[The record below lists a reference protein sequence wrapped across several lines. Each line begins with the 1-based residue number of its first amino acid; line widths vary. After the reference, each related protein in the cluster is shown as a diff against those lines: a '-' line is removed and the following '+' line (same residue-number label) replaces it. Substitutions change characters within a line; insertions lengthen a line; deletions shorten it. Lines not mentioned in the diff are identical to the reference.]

1 MNADDCVWTSRRL
14 ERRYKRSR
22 LADDRRLWVE
32 HERKRHQT
40 YRTKE
45 RAYWMARVCSEA
57 KHPQQLWRSLNTL
70 MGANEKNNLP
80 RNCPSAQQFADF
92 FEAKVAAVR
101 KATGNSGVSTEL
113 QPATE
118 VFDHFETCTSTE
130 VNAVITRAASK
141 SCEMDPIPTDVL
153 KKFLPELLPYY

>member
-1 MNADDCVWTSRRL
+1 MTLRRQRLALWMDDECRRLRTTSRRL

-32 HERKRHQT
+32 HERK
-40 YRTKE
+40 E
-45 RAYWMARVCSEA
+45 RAYWMAQVCSEA

-70 MGANEKNNLP
+70 MGASENNLP
-80 RNCPSAQQFADF
+80 RNCPSAQQFANF

-101 KATGNSGVSTEL
+101 KATGNSGVSTKL

-118 VFDHFETCTSTE
+118 VFDHFETCTSTCDHQSTVE
-130 VNAVITRAASK
+130 V
-141 SCEMDPIPTDVL
+141 M
-153 KKFLPELLPYY
+153 